1 MAGIK
6 VNSIVKINDI
16 SGEYKIISLN
26 IDRNGVA
33 QVVLENLDDN
43 NRIYIK
49 RRMSNFEVVSD

>member
-16 SGEYKIISLN
+16 SGEYRIISLN

-33 QVVLENLDDN
+33 QVVLENLEDN

-49 RRMSNFEVVSD
+49 RRMSNFELVKD

>member
-1 MAGIK
+1 MASIK

-33 QVVLENLDDN
+33 QVVLENLVDN